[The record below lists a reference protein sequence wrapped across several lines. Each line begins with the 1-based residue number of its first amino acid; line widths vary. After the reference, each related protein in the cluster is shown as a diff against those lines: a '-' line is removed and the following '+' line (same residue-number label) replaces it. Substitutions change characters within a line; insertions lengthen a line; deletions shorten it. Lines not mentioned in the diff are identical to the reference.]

1 MRKNKNTIDE
11 IRYSDSILTDDRGM
25 VRLSEL
31 NPQTRIKVRGRYIV
45 AKNIPLSA
53 YFLDCNHSGQ
63 GIAIAEGQVIF
74 CESCKETRRVA
85 SARS

>member
-1 MRKNKNTIDE
+1 MKKNTIE
-11 IRYSDSILTDDRGM
+11 PIRFPDSILTDDRGM

-31 NPQTRIKVRGRYIV
+31 SPQTRVKVRGRYIV

-53 YFLDCNHSGQ
+53 YFLDCTHTGQ
-63 GIAIAEGQVIF
+63 GIAIAEGQIIF
-74 CESCKETRRVA
+74 CEKCRENRRVA

>member
-1 MRKNKNTIDE
+1 MKKNTTVDTV
-11 IRYSDSILTDDRGM
+11 RFPDSILTDDRGM
-25 VRLSEL
+25 LRLSDL
-31 NPQTRIKVRGRYIV
+31 DPQSRIKVRGRYIV
-45 AKNIPLSA
+45 VKNIPLSA

-74 CESCKETRRVA
+74 CETCKETRRVA

>member
-1 MRKNKNTIDE
+1 MKKNTNLDIV
-11 IRYSDSILTDDRGM
+11 RFPDSILTDDRGM

-31 NPQTRIKVRGRYIV
+31 NPQARIKVHGRYII

-63 GIAIAEGQVIF
+63 GIAITEGQVLF
-74 CESCKETRRVA
+74 CEPCKETRRVA